1 MPLNSPSP
9 AGFIRRGRGIASEIP
24 SPDIDLWKSKMAL
37 SSQEYQAHE
46 YFELLLAPDFSSGAT
61 GQVHRATIRMAMPD
75 GRLLSSS
82 VVVKVAFHELQR
94 ERLRHEYVV
103 YRHLADKRVKSVASI
118 FGLFE
123 DVEDGSSVLI
133 MSDAGISLH
142 ERELK
147 RNPGKI
153 SVQQVSVTREERL
166 VFHII
171 RIIVAYT
178 RSYPGMSSNRRYLKY
193 IKQVSGITISGL

>member
-9 AGFIRRGRGIASEIP
+9 AAFLRRGRGIAPGIP
-24 SPDIDLWKSKMAL
+24 CTNTDVWKSKMEVRA
-37 SSQEYQAHE
+37 QEYQAHE

-61 GQVHRATIRMAMPD
+61 GQVHRATIRMSLPD

-82 VVVKVAFHELQR
+82 VIVKVAFHDFQR

-103 YRHLADKRVKSVASI
+103 YKHMADKRVKSVASI

-123 DVEDGSSVLI
+123 DIDDESSALI
-133 MSDAGISLH
+133 MSDAGISLD

-147 RNPGKI
+147 RNPGKLPVEQI
-153 SVQQVSVTREERL
+153 SVTREERL
-166 VFHII
+166 VFLVI
-171 RIIVAYT
+171 RIIVVYAH
-178 RSYPGMSSNRRYLKY
+178 SYLGMHSNGRYPKFT
-193 IKQVSGITISGL
+193 KQVSGITISGL

>member
-1 MPLNSPSP
+1 MEVR
-9 AGFIRRGRGIASEIP
+9 A
-24 SPDIDLWKSKMAL
+24 
-37 SSQEYQAHE
+37 QEYQAHE

-61 GQVHRATIRMAMPD
+61 GQVHKAAIRMTLPD
-75 GRLLSSS
+75 GRLVSSS
-82 VVVKVAFHELQR
+82 AIVKIAFHDLLR

-103 YRHLADKRVKSVASI
+103 YKHMADKGVKSVASI

-123 DVEDGSSVLI
+123 DIDDGSSALI
-133 MSDAGISLH
+133 MSDVGISLD

-153 SVQQVSVTREERL
+153 PIEQISVTREERL
-166 VFHII
+166 VFLVI
-171 RIIVAYT
+171 RNINNNNSH
-178 RSYPGMSSNRRYLKY
+178 SYLGMHSNRRYPKS

>member
-9 AGFIRRGRGIASEIP
+9 AAFIRQGRGIAPGIP
-24 SPDIDLWKSKMAL
+24 CTSIDVWKSKVEVRT
-37 SSQEYQAHE
+37 QEYRAHE

-61 GQVHRATIRMAMPD
+61 GQVHRATIRMTLPD
-75 GRLLSSS
+75 GCLVSSS
-82 VVVKVAFHELQR
+82 VIVKVAFHDLLR

-103 YRHLADKRVKSVASI
+103 YKHMADKGVKSVASI

-123 DVEDGSSVLI
+123 DIDDGSSALI
-133 MSDAGISLH
+133 MSDAGISLD

-153 SVQQVSVTREERL
+153 PVEQISVTREERL
-166 VFHII
+166 VFLVI
-171 RIIVAYT
+171 RIIVVYP
-178 RSYPGMSSNRRYLKY
+178 RSYLGMHSNRRYPKF
-193 IKQVSGITISGL
+193 IKQESGITISGL